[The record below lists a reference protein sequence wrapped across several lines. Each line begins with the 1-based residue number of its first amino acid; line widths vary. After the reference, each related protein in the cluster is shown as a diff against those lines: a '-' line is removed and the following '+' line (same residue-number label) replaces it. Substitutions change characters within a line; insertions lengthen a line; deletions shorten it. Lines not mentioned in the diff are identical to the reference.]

1 MNEIKEELKEYRLK
15 ERVKKDIVLA
25 LDDFYRNKQLSTKSI
40 IEMLEELIN
49 LYKN

>member
-1 MNEIKEELKEYRLK
+1 MKYLKEYRLK
-15 ERVKKDIVLA
+15 EKLKKQIDKEILESNLPVKSV
-25 LDDFYRNKQLSTKSI
+25 